1 VTVVRIQLQ
10 AEGWKVRAAG
20 NEGTR
25 TTAGADIF
33 DITTSHAVDESKLQ
47 QCGASCTLFVM
58 SFEQQ
63 HVTTWDF

>member
-47 QCGASCTLFVM
+47 QCQEHHAHYLRCRLNNNR
-58 SFEQQ
+58 
-63 HVTTWDF
+63 